1 MKIVMTVKNDAQL
14 ERNWLVVSK
23 VTSKIWRISTQVLE
37 ILKNLFFNKS
47 FLTKVDNVWAK
58 KVQKNYV
65 W

>member
-37 ILKNLFFNKS
+37 ILKNLFFNKP

-58 KVQKNYV
+58 KEQKNYV

>member
-37 ILKNLFFNKS
+37 ILKNLFFNKP

>member
-1 MKIVMTVKNDAQL
+1 MKIVMTVKNDVQL
-14 ERNWLVVSK
+14 ERNRLVVSK
-23 VTSKIWRISTQVLE
+23 VTTKIWRISTQVLE
-37 ILKNLFFNKS
+37 ILKNLFLNKP